1 MNPVPLL
8 VCRCSLSKPA
18 CARDNVAA
26 QIAATGHPA
35 WWTSPIR
42 WVISSISPPSHAS
55 PPGRMRMSPDS
66 GRISCK
72 CSSGITLIPPMLTMG
87 LVARENVPTE
97 NPNLRRNS
105 ASADAGSQS
114 ANPSKTKTYAVRVAI
129 NDELILSDW
138 FGDRCY
144 AILPTF
150 WTISVER
157 QRRARLP
164 LQLLCRRR
172 PQRRPRPARLR
183 LSRYSDRSA
192 VSGSTF
198 AARRAGIMLAPTAT
212 SAMPSTAKTSV
223 AASSGFT
230 P

>member
-1 MNPVPLL
+1 MNPLPLL

-18 CARDNVAA
+18 CARDKVAA

-35 WWTSPIR
+35 RWTSPIR

-66 GRISCK
+66 GRMSFK
-72 CSSGITLIPPMLTMG
+72 RSSGITLIPPMLTMG

-129 NDELILSDW
+129 DDELILGDW

-150 WTISVER
+150 RTISVER
-157 QRRARLP
+157 QRRARLS
-164 LQLLCRRR
+164 LQLLRLRW
-172 PQRRPRPARLR
+172 PQRCTCAARLR
-183 LSRYSDRSA
+183 LSHYSDRSA
-192 VSGSTF
+192 VSGSML
-198 AARRAGIMLAPTAT
+198 AARRAGIMLAPSAT
-212 SAMPSTAKTSV
+212 SAMPSTANTNV
-223 AASSGFT
+223 IASFGFT